1 MKKVN
6 TSKAF
11 PDVPVFKEAVST
23 LLFLLG
29 EVRRGLSL
37 LQNFQRGGLIGSKLM
52 GGFPKKWG
60 LGQFAGLR
68 RGLAKNRGGVFL
80 SGDLYPKCTLAFREK
95 SNITIVGSMLQI
107 LNQAEVALNQLE
119 VFGKHKI

>member
-68 RGLAKNRGGVFL
+68 RGLAKNRGGGVFEWGFIPQMHT
-80 SGDLYPKCTLAFREK
+80 SIQRKK
-95 SNITIVGSMLQI
+95 
-107 LNQAEVALNQLE
+107 
-119 VFGKHKI
+119 